1 MMYRIII
8 IIIHIF
14 TFGYA
19 LNLTLHD
26 YDDPSVDHI
35 SDSEIIND
43 ILIVTGLFG
52 GIDFYDISNPTH
64 LNHLRNFTLNNN
76 GGGGNSKPNCVR
88 AIGDYAYIT
97 AKNGVAVID
106 ISNPSNPQYIRYLNN
121 SNGYNL
127 ENLDIYANLLAVTA
141 HEDGI
146 LLYDISNP
154 ENPNYYGRFDTENA
168 WTVALTHNTA
178 YVGDQSN
185 LLVVDV
191 SNPMNPQL
199 ISSLA
204 MSNAIK
210 DIQYQWVDDS
220 DDLLYVALGTDGV
233 GLFNAENLSEL
244 SVYNTSGL
252 ANRLDITDNKVA
264 VSDWDDVE
272 ILEWNNTHLNLV
284 GYKNTTRRTMAI
296 AMKNNF
302 IYSAEWKSIQ
312 VFEYGEIEGPDV
324 DLSTYELNY
333 PYVENGQSY
342 TMSLDVINNGH
353 QILTTSDYVTHSDFQ
368 ILTPIQDIEPGSY
381 QTIDIQYVPNSNNAS
396 GSYGILSNDNDEFEV
411 KCQTNG
417 NINGANIGQEAPDF
431 ELDII
436 ANGNGTFK
444 LSDYQDQ
451 IVVIAFFAPGW
462 PVCSP
467 ELSDMET
474 SIWQEYQNEGLIVI
488 GISNTMNIGN
498 FVDENSLTFPILF
511 DPGSNGGVDGGHTY
525 DLYYLPNDGS
535 PYPRDF
541 IVNTEGILEYANNEI
556 DMEWMI
562 YIIENLLGLS
572 NLIGDINGD
581 ENLNILDIVLI
592 TNLILSDSSYN
603 ETADLNQD
611 GGINILDIIVLI
623 SIILGR

>member
-1 MMYRIII
+1 
-8 IIIHIF
+8 
-14 TFGYA
+14 
-19 LNLTLHD
+19 
-26 YDDPSVDHI
+26 
-35 SDSEIIND
+35 
-43 ILIVTGLFG
+43 
-52 GIDFYDISNPTH
+52 
-64 LNHLRNFTLNNN
+64 
-76 GGGGNSKPNCVR
+76 
-88 AIGDYAYIT
+88 
-97 AKNGVAVID
+97 
-106 ISNPSNPQYIRYLNN
+106 
-121 SNGYNL
+121 
-127 ENLDIYANLLAVTA
+127 
-141 HEDGI
+141 
-146 LLYDISNP
+146 
-154 ENPNYYGRFDTENA
+154 
-168 WTVALTHNTA
+168 
-178 YVGDQSN
+178 
-185 LLVVDV
+185 
-191 SNPMNPQL
+191 
-199 ISSLA
+199 

-210 DIQYQWVDDS
+210 DIQWNQS
-220 DDLLYVALGTDGV
+220 DNLLYIALGTDGV
-233 GLFNAENLSEL
+233 VAFDPQTL
-244 SVYNTSGL
+244 SVLSLINTSCL
-252 ANRLDITDNKVA
+252 ANRLALFDNKIA
-264 VSDWDDVE
+264 VSDWDDIE
-272 ILEWNNTHLNLV
+272 ILEWDGQSLNLV

-296 AMKNNF
+296 TTKNNF

-342 TMSLDVINNGH
+342 IMSLDVINNGNE
-353 QILTTSDYVTHSDFQ
+353 ILTTSDYVTHSDFQ
-368 ILTPIQDIEPGSY
+368 ILTPIQDIESGSY
-381 QTIDIQYVPNSNNAS
+381 QTIDIQYTPNSNNAS

-541 IVNTEGILEYANNEI
+541 IVNSEGILEYANNEI

-572 NLIGDINGD
+572 ELIGDINGD

-592 TNLILSDSSYN
+592 TNLILSDSPYN
-603 ETADLNQD
+603 EIADLNQD